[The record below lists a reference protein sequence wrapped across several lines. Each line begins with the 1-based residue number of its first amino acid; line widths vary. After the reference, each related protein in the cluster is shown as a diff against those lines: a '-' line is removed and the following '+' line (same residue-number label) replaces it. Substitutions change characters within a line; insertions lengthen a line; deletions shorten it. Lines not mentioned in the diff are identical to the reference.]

1 MRFERFFAEAHAFAH
16 HIRAHQPGDRGVDV
30 HNGAAGEIQRAMRRQ
45 QTAAPDHMRNRHVG
59 ERHPHHHE
67 NQHGGETDTFS
78 QRPDDQPDGDAGER
92 ALEGDVDILI
102 EGAHQRFQF
111 NIFQHHPVKAAE
123 EAAAGAKGQG
133 IAINDPQ
140 YADQAKGDNHLRQ
153 HGKNVLTAD
162 QAAVKQRNPRD
173 SHKQNQRGANHHKR
187 VIGFVR
193 HRRRGHRQPRKKG

>member
-1 MRFERFFAEAHAFAH
+1 MPVNTIGRLCGLNASLPKPTRLPIIYAPTSPA
-16 HIRAHQPGDRGVDV
+16 
-30 HNGAAGEIQRAMRRQ
+30 
-45 QTAAPDHMRNRHVG
+45 TAALMCTTVPPAKSSAPCVASRPPPQDHMRNRHVG

-123 EAAAGAKGQG
+123 EAAAGAEGQG

-140 YADQAKGDNHLRQ
+140 YADQAKSDITCVSMERTFL
-153 HGKNVLTAD
+153 
-162 QAAVKQRNPRD
+162 PRI
-173 SHKQNQRGANHHKR
+173 R
-187 VIGFVR
+187 
-193 HRRRGHRQPRKKG
+193 PP